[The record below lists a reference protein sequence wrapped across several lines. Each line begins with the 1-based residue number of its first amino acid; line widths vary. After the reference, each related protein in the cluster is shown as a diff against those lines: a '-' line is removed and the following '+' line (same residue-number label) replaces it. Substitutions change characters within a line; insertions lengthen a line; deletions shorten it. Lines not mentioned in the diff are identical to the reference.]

1 MNFMGKTTTGGDSGS
16 STSSRRQHHHQQG
29 GGGGGGNSFEDE
41 DEEERQNT
49 AGPTGQLFP
58 SSSSSSPSS
67 SHHQNQNQHQH
78 QPPSFHPQPPY
89 HSRGG
94 GWMHGGEPSSR
105 LSGDPMMLDNCSTV
119 VPVTTPAAPPDNNN
133 ANDEDDEGG
142 GGMMM
147 VVEREHMFDKVVTPS
162 DVGKLNRLVIP
173 KQHAERYFPL
183 DSSTNDKGL
192 LLNFED
198 RNGKPWRFRYSYWNS
213 SQSYVMTKG
222 WSRFVKDKKLDAGD
236 IVSFQRGV
244 GGSAKDRLF
253 IDWRHR
259 PDAPQFHHPPYHH
272 QFSSPSTNLS
282 FPHLPHHQF
291 SFNRSNIHPWNP
303 LFLQSQ
309 PAPSSRT
316 TPHSSNLMLQ
326 QPSSYRY
333 GGGPYHNIGTGSVV
347 NVNQAAGGSGS
358 VIYFRS
364 AAGGGGGT
372 GIPHQQQQLQVD
384 MMHQRSGVGIGIGM
398 DPPAPPPPP
407 QQQQPPSAGV
417 VFESVPVVHGKAA
430 AKRLRLFGVNMDC
443 PISDEAAD
451 DNNQDYELSPSTTT
465 PTMGMNYHHDYQFPH
480 HQQHYHQATHESS
493 STIPYLQLRTA
504 YNDQGDQ
511 THHEY
516 HHQTT
521 SSMMMASSSTDHA
534 FNNTTTKSSSSHMSL
549 DLDI

>member
-1 MNFMGKTTTGGDSGS
+1 MFDA
-16 STSSRRQHHHQQG
+16 TS
-29 GGGGGGNSFEDE
+29 
-41 DEEERQNT
+41 
-49 AGPTGQLFP
+49 P
-58 SSSSSSPSS
+58 
-67 SHHQNQNQHQH
+67 
-78 QPPSFHPQPPY
+78 
-89 HSRGG
+89 
-94 GWMHGGEPSSR
+94 HGGEPSSR
-105 LSGDPMMLDNCSTV
+105 VNNDPMMLDY
-119 VPVTTPAAPPDNNN
+119 PVTPVGENN
-133 ANDEDDEGG
+133 EDDQQSSPQGGG

-259 PDAPQFHHPPYHH
+259 PDAPTPPY
-272 QFSSPSTNLS
+272 QLSSNLS
-282 FPHLPHHQF
+282 SFPLPHHQF
-291 SFNRSNIHPWNP
+291 SFPTRNNPGINIHPWNP

-309 PAPSSRT
+309 PVPSRS
-316 TPHSSNLMLQ
+316 HSNLMLQ
-326 QPSSYRY
+326 SPPNSYTPSSYRY
-333 GGGPYHNIGTGSVV
+333 GSGPYHNIGTGSVV
-347 NVNQAAGGSGS
+347 NVNQGGSGS

-364 AAGGGGGT
+364 
-372 GIPHQQQQLQVD
+372 QQQQID
-384 MMHQRSGVGIGIGM
+384 MMQMQQRSGVVGT
-398 DPPAPPPPP
+398 DPPAPPPPV
-407 QQQQPPSAGV
+407 QPAV

-443 PISDEAAD
+443 PISDD
-451 DNNQDYELSPSTTT
+451 DDQDYDTAIELSPTTASASTTT
-465 PTMGMNYHHDYQFPH
+465 TMPMGHYNHANYHHDHFPPH
-480 HQQHYHQATHESS
+480 HINYTNPPPQSSSS
-493 STIPYLQLRTA
+493 STIPYLQLRPYGGET
-504 YNDQGDQ
+504 QF
-511 THHEY
+511 
-516 HHQTT
+516 HQTT
-521 SSMMMASSSTDHA
+521 LVSSSSTDHA
-534 FNNTTTKSSSSHMSL
+534 LNKATKSSSSDHMSL